1 MTQKHN
7 ENQSNLNS
15 SNNKQFCIKKVVI
28 PENKSSNQS
37 NTHHENPNQSL
48 IKTNNYILPFME

>member
-1 MTQKHN
+1 MLKKNEIFTRTQSIH
-7 ENQSNLNS
+7 
-15 SNNKQFCIKKVVI
+15 NNKQFCIKKVVI

-48 IKTNNYILPFME
+48 IKTDNYILPFME